1 MHCNCTRTG
10 FEVRVCTAS
19 SLDVRKKNS
28 FHKLISV
35 IRIFIRKF
43 FLVQYHPQNIFNIE
57 LFLNH
62 GIKND
67 SVLPKNCLCKMN
79 DRHYDICDR
88 ASEKGSS
95 GHKVHH
101 IKKLYIT

>member
-10 FEVRVCTAS
+10 FEVRVCTVS

-35 IRIFIRKF
+35 IRIFMRKI

-57 LFLNH
+57 VFLNH

-79 DRHYDICDR
+79 DRHMTYVTVPVKRDQVGTKYTI
-88 ASEKGSS
+88 SKN
-95 GHKVHH
+95 
-101 IKKLYIT
+101 YT